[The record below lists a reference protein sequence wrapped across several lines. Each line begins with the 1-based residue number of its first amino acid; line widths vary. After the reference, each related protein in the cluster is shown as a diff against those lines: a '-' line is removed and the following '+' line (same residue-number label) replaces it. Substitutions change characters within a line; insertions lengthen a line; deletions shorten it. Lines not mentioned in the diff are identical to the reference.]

1 MSFGAMQSGRY
12 GFEKQ
17 TTSAKKQIYGATMA
31 LPDGRI
37 FRYVE
42 NGGTAIAEGLVVA
55 SEAPTAHH
63 SQDRPITTGATGS
76 NPAVGDTTIAI
87 TLAGTAAAKDLYAE
101 GYLFLNEDDT
111 TPHEMYKIKGHPAI
125 ASSGTGIFTIDE
137 PDGFQTAITAGTD
150 VAGLIKSPYKDLV
163 VAPAAVAGRF
173 VGVTCADLEA
183 NYFGW
188 VQVAGLA
195 SVKIDGTPAFGTLV
209 GASGTHA
216 GQLVA
221 VGTDTTA
228 ALARV
233 HGQNTTDNE
242 FHTVM
247 LMNLF

>member
-1 MSFGAMQSGRY
+1 MSFGAIQSGSY

-17 TTSAKKQIYGATMA
+17 THNKKRATYGATMA

-55 SEAPTAHH
+55 SEAPAGNH
-63 SQDRPITTGATGS
+63 DDDLVVATS
-76 NPAVGDTTIAI
+76 STVGGLTIGI
-87 TLAGTAAAKDLYAE
+87 TLGGTAAAKNLYAE
-101 GYLFLNEDDT
+101 GFIRPNLAST
-111 TPHEMYKIKGHPAI
+111 TPHEMYKIRSHPQI
-125 ASSGTGIFTIDE
+125 DSSGSGTFTIDE

-150 VAGLIKSPYKDLV
+150 SVGLIKSPYKDIV

-173 VGVTCADLEA
+173 IGVTCADLEA
-183 NYFGW
+183 DYFGW

-195 SVKIDGTPAFGTLV
+195 NAKMDGTPAFGTLV
-209 GASGTHA
+209 GASSNHA
-216 GQLVA
+216 GQLLA
-221 VGTDTTA
+221 IGADTTP

-233 HGQNTTDNE
+233 HGIAGVDNE
-242 FHTVM
+242 FSSVF